1 MKNGKSTLYEDL
13 KRQILTMEL
22 DPDEALDEVVLS
34 ERYGLSRTPV
44 REVFRRLAGEGY
56 LDIRENRGTRVIP
69 MNHSTLRNF
78 FLVAPMVY
86 AAIGRLAVQ
95 NFKQRQLL
103 DLKETQYRFRKA
115 TNERDPLSM
124 VVENNRFHA
133 IMGEMAGN
141 QYLEP
146 SLERLLIDH
155 ARIGHTFFR
164 PHNEQM
170 EEHLEL
176 SAGHHDLFIE
186 AIERRDEGAVVDL
199 VFEHWELSR
208 ADMEMFIAPQ
218 GLQTDA
224 RLDIPGHS
232 YSEKSS

>member
-1 MKNGKSTLYEDL
+1 MKNGKSILYDDL

-22 DPDEALDEVVLS
+22 DPDEALDEVAIS

-56 LDIRENRGTRVIP
+56 IDIRENRGARVIP

-95 NFKQRQLL
+95 NFKAQQLV
-103 DLKETQYRFRKA
+103 DLKETQRRFRAA
-115 TNERDPLSM
+115 TVSRDALMM

-133 IMGEMAGN
+133 IMGEMSGN

-164 PHNEQM
+164 PRDEDMEQR
-170 EEHLEL
+170 LQL
-176 SAGHHDLFIE
+176 SAEHHDSFIE
-186 AIERRDEGAVVDL
+186 AIERRDENAVVDL

-208 ADMEMFIAPQ
+208 ENMEMFIAPH
-218 GLQTDA
+218 GMKADL
-224 RLDIPGHS
+224 PS
-232 YSEKSS
+232 PFK

>member
-1 MKNGKSTLYEDL
+1 MKNGKSTLYDDL

-22 DPDEALDEVVLS
+22 DPDEALDEVAIS

-56 LDIRENRGTRVIP
+56 IDIRENRGARVIP

-95 NFKQRQLL
+95 NFKAQQLV
-103 DLKETQYRFRKA
+103 DLKETQRRFRAA
-115 TNERDPLSM
+115 TVSHDALMM

-133 IMGEMAGN
+133 IMGEMSGN

-164 PHNEQM
+164 PRDEDMEQR
-170 EEHLEL
+170 LQL
-176 SAGHHDLFIE
+176 SAEHHDSFIE
-186 AIERRDEGAVVDL
+186 AIERRDESAVVDL

-208 ADMEMFIAPQ
+208 ENMEMFIAPN
-218 GLQTDA
+218 GMKADLPT
-224 RLDIPGHS
+224 PF
-232 YSEKSS
+232 K